1 MASRRVIKS
10 FSDPLV
16 AELLGLANESARRV
30 ESKLCVV
37 SGRKLL
43 HELAENYSFKEV
55 VSDRPLPPM
64 CPLRYESHHVVSD
77 KILRRVANMR
87 SYQHNMLGTIRMPQP
102 LERPPDTAKLL
113 LILDGIVD
121 AGQLGTILRSAFALK
136 WHSIWFMP
144 RTNADPFDHKGIRAS
159 QAVLWNMP
167 FTYGKLDRL
176 ERSGGRRSFLSNS
189 RVDLRFIEE
198 SSLFPAVLDTKG
210 ALIGAD
216 SSIFTTRD
224 DKGRETDNIERRE
237 GIALL
242 IRGPHAGLATP
253 PRSFIRLRLE
263 DAGGRMN
270 LAEADLGMVASVALH
285 EIKNNYFQHVSASPS
300 SSSNEPSMPFH
311 VHRSSEDN
319 LPVHVYYRN
328 NRSQAF
334 TQVKRIKGDIKV
346 IKAELENICRTPAR
360 QLNDRALELRGDHK
374 NIIRAWLAGNGL

>member
-1 MASRRVIKS
+1 KPVVVVLSSMASRRVIKS

-16 AELLGLANESARRV
+16 SELLGLANESARRV

-113 LILDGIVD
+113 LILDGVVD

-144 RTNADPFDHKGIRAS
+144 RTNADPFDHKAIRAS
-159 QAVLWNMP
+159 QAALWHMP
-167 FTYGKLDRL
+167 FTYGKLDKL
-176 ERSGGRRSFLSNS
+176 E
-189 RVDLRFIEE
+189 RFIEE

-216 SSIFTTRD
+216 SSIFTTGD
-224 DKGRETDNIERRE
+224 DKGREADNIERRE

-253 PRSFIRLRLE
+253 PRSFNRLRLE

-285 EIKNNYFQHVSASPS
+285 E
-300 SSSNEPSMPFH
+300 
-311 VHRSSEDN
+311 
-319 LPVHVYYRN
+319 
-328 NRSQAF
+328 
-334 TQVKRIKGDIKV
+334 
-346 IKAELENICRTPAR
+346 
-360 QLNDRALELRGDHK
+360 
-374 NIIRAWLAGNGL
+374 

>member
-1 MASRRVIKS
+1 
-10 FSDPLV
+10 
-16 AELLGLANESARRV
+16 
-30 ESKLCVV
+30 
-37 SGRKLL
+37 
-43 HELAENYSFKEV
+43 
-55 VSDRPLPPM
+55 
-64 CPLRYESHHVVSD
+64 
-77 KILRRVANMR
+77 
-87 SYQHNMLGTIRMPQP
+87 MLGTIRMPQP

-113 LILDGIVD
+113 LILDGVVD

-144 RTNADPFDHKGIRAS
+144 RTNADPFDHKAIRAS
-159 QAVLWNMP
+159 QAALWHMP

-216 SSIFTTRD
+216 
-224 DKGRETDNIERRE
+224 
-237 GIALL
+237 
-242 IRGPHAGLATP
+242 
-253 PRSFIRLRLE
+253 RSFNRLRLE

-285 EIKNNYFQHVSASPS
+285 EIKNNYFQHVSASPFIASPEAPREGSKYAHHFDSRGRARNRRVARFNRS

-346 IKAELENICRTPAR
+346 VKAELENICRTPAR
-360 QLNDRALELRGDHK
+360 QLNDRVLELRGDHK

>member
-1 MASRRVIKS
+1 
-10 FSDPLV
+10 
-16 AELLGLANESARRV
+16 
-30 ESKLCVV
+30 
-37 SGRKLL
+37 
-43 HELAENYSFKEV
+43 
-55 VSDRPLPPM
+55 M

-113 LILDGIVD
+113 LILDGVVD

-144 RTNADPFDHKGIRAS
+144 RTNADPFDHKAIRAS
-159 QAVLWNMP
+159 QVSLRMRRYSPLSLGQAALWHMP

-176 ERSGGRRSFLSNS
+176 E
-189 RVDLRFIEE
+189 RFIEE

-216 SSIFTTRD
+216 SNIFATCD
-224 DKGRETDNIERRE
+224 GKGRGNDNSGRTD

-253 PRSFIRLRLE
+253 PRSFNRLRLE

-285 EIKNNYFQHVSASPS
+285 EIKNNYFQHVSASPFIAS
-300 SSSNEPSMPFH
+300 PEAPREGSKYAHHFDSRGRARNRRVLERQSRSRGTGQAKYERVQPTRATKH
-311 VHRSSEDN
+311 VS
-319 LPVHVYYRN
+319 V
-328 NRSQAF
+328 
-334 TQVKRIKGDIKV
+334 
-346 IKAELENICRTPAR
+346 
-360 QLNDRALELRGDHK
+360 
-374 NIIRAWLAGNGL
+374 